1 MYHHLAMILETSWGD
16 VVDQLLCCVSTMN
29 NIYDIDGYVTVE
41 AGLVKGA
48 DHGRLGVS

>member
-1 MYHHLAMILETSWGD
+1 MILETSWGD

-29 NIYDIDGYVTVE
+29 NIYDIDGYVIVE

-48 DHGRLGVS
+48 VHADHGRLGVS